1 MSYKFNSILKNSKY
15 LVTSHSSVQATSA
28 SAATFVTLSGSE
40 ISYTPSENSTKVI
53 YEISFYSEKQGNPF
67 VAAYLQHY
75 VSGSWSEIHNKYRK
89 NWGLGGSTSQMNRW
103 PIYWRFVL
111 PSWTGERSLRIR
123 LGQEAANRQINLHQ
137 VTDWDGAGSITDKFS
152 NTNLLVYSI

>member
-89 NWGLGGSTSQMNRW
+89 NWTRSCKQTNK
-103 PIYWRFVL
+103 FA
-111 PSWTGERSLRIR
+111 PSYR
-123 LGQEAANRQINLHQ
+123 LGWCGFNNR
-137 VTDWDGAGSITDKFS
+137 
-152 NTNLLVYSI
+152 